1 MQDGI
6 AISDSSFTKPIHPAT
21 IPAGKQQLLVR
32 SLLIR
37 FIPLLNS
44 HIIGQNNQAG
54 KSILKTDYSENNNV
68 EKNLKVSVKIL
79 LKTMD
84 STTPSPER
92 IELSVLKRED
102 DGSMT
107 HYMLNEKEV
116 SALIEEIQKEVEAE
130 QKKAEATSG
139 DI

>member
-1 MQDGI
+1 MM
-6 AISDSSFTKPIHPAT
+6 
-21 IPAGKQQLLVR
+21 
-32 SLLIR
+32 
-37 FIPLLNS
+37 
-44 HIIGQNNQAG
+44 IGQNNQAG
-54 KSILKTDYSENNNV
+54 KSILKTDYSENNTV
-68 EKNLKVSVKIL
+68 EKNLKISIKIL

-92 IELSVLKRED
+92 IELSVLRKED
-102 DGSMT
+102 DGTVS
-107 HYMLNEKEV
+107 HYTFNEKEV

>member
-1 MQDGI
+1 M
-6 AISDSSFTKPIHPAT
+6 
-21 IPAGKQQLLVR
+21 
-32 SLLIR
+32 
-37 FIPLLNS
+37 
-44 HIIGQNNQAG
+44 
-54 KSILKTDYSENNNV
+54 

-92 IELSVLKRED
+92 IELSVLRKD
-102 DGSMT
+102 ADGNMT